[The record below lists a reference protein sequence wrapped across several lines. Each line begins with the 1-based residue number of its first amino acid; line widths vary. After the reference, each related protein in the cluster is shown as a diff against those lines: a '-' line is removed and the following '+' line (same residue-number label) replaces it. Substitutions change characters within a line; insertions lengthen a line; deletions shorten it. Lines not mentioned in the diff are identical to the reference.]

1 MLLTLPKTAAKIYS
15 QMLDIAVHP
24 MPVELPGIDVHLYW
38 HVNVDKEPANKWLR
52 NKMIIAA
59 SKIKIAAI

>member
-1 MLLTLPKTAAKIYS
+1 PKTAAAMYS
-15 QMLDIAVHP
+15 KMLDIDIHP
-24 MPVELPGIDVHLYW
+24 MPVELPDIGVHLYW

-59 SKIKIAAI
+59 TNTRIPTP